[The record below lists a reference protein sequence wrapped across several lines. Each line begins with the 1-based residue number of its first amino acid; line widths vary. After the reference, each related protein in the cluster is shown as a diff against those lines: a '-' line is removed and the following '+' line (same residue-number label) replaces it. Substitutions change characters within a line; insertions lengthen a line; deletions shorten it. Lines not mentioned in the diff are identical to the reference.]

1 MLSKNANLDELQR
14 HLQSTLPMA
23 RIETAALPGC
33 SEIQL
38 GLINADFP
46 TGPLPAEVM
55 RAVIAEPAYWAFCW
69 GSGLATAQW
78 LLADPEVVQNK
89 VVGDLGSGSGVV
101 AIAATRAGAAQVWA
115 CDNDPGALLAT
126 QANAAINDVDLHIVN
141 DVTLLPGNL
150 DVLFMADVLYD
161 RQNIALIELAKPL
174 TRRLIIADSRVA
186 DVEDPEFQITHQ
198 MQALTYPNLGEFDE
212 FKTVSFFNYEGG

>member
-1 MLSKNANLDELQR
+1 MFSQSSELDTLQQ
-14 HLQSTLPMA
+14 HLQITLPMA
-23 RIETAALPGC
+23 RIEMSVLPGC
-33 SEIQL
+33 GDLRL

-55 RAVIAEPAYWAFCW
+55 HAVIAEPAYWAFCW

-78 LLADPEVVQNK
+78 LMENPEVVCGK
-89 VVGDLGSGSGVV
+89 TIGDLGSGSGIV
-101 AIAATRAGAAQVWA
+101 AIAAKRAGAKEVWA

-126 QANAAINDVDLHIVN
+126 KTNAAVN
-141 DVTLLPGNL
+141 DVTLRIVADVGLLPSNL

-161 RQNIALIELAKPL
+161 RQNFALIELAKPL

-186 DVEDPEFQITHQ
+186 DVEDPDFQVTHQ

-212 FKTVSFFNYEGG
+212 FKTVSFFNYERR